1 MFLKLLVYALI
12 FGIAGRLA
20 YLIVKRLTPVVMKG
34 GRPVKEISVMTWTIL
49 MTVIAS
55 LIGTILIYAGIDI

>member
-20 YLIVKRLTPVVMKG
+20 YLILRRLTPVKIVE
-34 GRPVKEISVMTWTIL
+34 GRPVKEGNTTIWIIL
-49 MTVIAS
+49 TGVILY
-55 LIGTILIYAGIDI
+55 LIFGILIYAGIDI